1 MQVDRGRMLKGVDL
15 LVNRLHDTWMAVP
28 DRNRHDAGVEVQI
41 AMAGFVVE
49 ILHVAFDDQERL
61 AVEME
66 DCWVGISPAELE
78 QLLLGR
84 PCVGAGT
91 GVGGREFRP
100 YAALTG
106 RDGGS
111 LRRCASGR
119 GHVSFLC
126 SHPSRSEGSVVEVYG
141 NQRMHRETLWWEAP
155 AVLPPSFCVRTL
167 FVYIMA
173 SSSRVLYVGVTNN
186 IRRRV
191 EEHRNGESDFTSR
204 YRIRRLVYVEQLGP
218 PIVVISREKQIKRI
232 SRDER
237 LRLVAGTNP
246 EWHDLAEAW
255 FRFPFGT
262 SPVSVRNLRV
272 SGKQRRE
279 KQARSQG
286 RRLK

>member
-1 MQVDRGRMLKGVDL
+1 
-15 LVNRLHDTWMAVP
+15 
-28 DRNRHDAGVEVQI
+28 
-41 AMAGFVVE
+41 
-49 ILHVAFDDQERL
+49 
-61 AVEME
+61 
-66 DCWVGISPAELE
+66 
-78 QLLLGR
+78 
-84 PCVGAGT
+84 
-91 GVGGREFRP
+91 
-100 YAALTG
+100 
-106 RDGGS
+106 
-111 LRRCASGR
+111 
-119 GHVSFLC
+119 
-126 SHPSRSEGSVVEVYG
+126 
-141 NQRMHRETLWWEAP
+141 MHRETLWWEAP

-218 PIVVISREKQIKRI
+218 PIVAISREKQIKRM

-262 SPVSVRNLRV
+262 SPVSVRDLRV